1 MRNLWY
7 AVLLVLLPSV
17 GHAEVPDFVSLRYE
31 LSEGS
36 VLVTL
41 NGFPVV
47 NLSTSTRRTGSG
59 PANLHLVPTG
69 NQVDIEYAPAT
80 DESTFRLTLLG
91 SDAGAM
97 AGADD
102 PGDLLQITLPA
113 ADGESSRA
121 MTFDLP
127 EAWRQRYTAGLL
139 YREGQVIANR
149 EAVRAY
155 GLHLLD
161 LVAAAEFEAFATE
174 MLPAYVAQRK
184 VAPSIG
190 VPEDNATVVELVA
203 QSWRGQFQGDTL
215 RMPGGSSELA
225 LTSWAGGR
233 VFEIS
238 WSDGSPLISATFDD
252 GSLEMSVFVA
262 LIDGELKVVRT
273 GL

>member
-1 MRNLWY
+1 M
-7 AVLLVLLPSV
+7 
-17 GHAEVPDFVSLRYE
+17 
-31 LSEGS
+31 
-36 VLVTL
+36 
-41 NGFPVV
+41 
-47 NLSTSTRRTGSG
+47 
-59 PANLHLVPTG
+59 
-69 NQVDIEYAPAT
+69 
-80 DESTFRLTLLG
+80 
-91 SDAGAM
+91 
-97 AGADD
+97 
-102 PGDLLQITLPA
+102 
-113 ADGESSRA
+113 
-121 MTFDLP
+121 
-127 EAWRQRYTAGLL
+127 
-139 YREGQVIANR
+139 IANR